1 MIFDFMDDKIY
12 NEATDVTARDGAVVL
27 DGPDGVDVSV
37 TPEAAEETSNRLF
50 DAAAEARGQEIMR
63 KHAQPKKI
71 PPDRP

>member
-1 MIFDFMDDKIY
+1 MDGKIY
-12 NEATDVTARDGAVVL
+12 DEPTEVTAKDGNVVL

-63 KHAQPKKI
+63 KHRSKPS
-71 PPDRP
+71 